1 MVPVLASVMINTRQA
16 EAIMNND
23 FFITVNVFVV
33 VEFLFVVN
41 YLQPG
46 PPKAHLSVFVVE
58 RGFTLS
64 SVHELRLA
72 AVINVRARM

>member
-1 MVPVLASVMINTRQA
+1 MPVLARVTTNTTQA
-16 EAIMNND
+16 DAMMNND

-33 VEFLFVVN
+33 VEFLFVIN

-46 PPKAHLSVFVVE
+46 PPKAHLSVAVVS

-64 SVHELRLA
+64 SVQALRLA
-72 AVINVRARM
+72 AVITVRARM